1 MSRKCVN
8 SADNF
13 CYICGKVTLTNQ
25 RCSITQRLETA
36 YFHYFGIKIKNQDKS
51 WVPHFS
57 CTTCSTNLIKWLNKK
72 KRSLPFGVPMVWREP
87 TNHAND
93 CYFCLTPPIQ
103 HGISRKKKRSVVY
116 PDVASVSRP
125 VPHGINLPVPRPP
138 EEYQQDS
145 EEAIHSMEVDY
156 NEPTTSQSSQFIFF
170 TLILIFSLLT
180 AVM

>member
-51 WVPHFS
+51 WVPQFS

-72 KRSLPFGVPMVWREP
+72 KRSLPFGVPMMWREP

-103 HGISRKKKRSVVY
+103 HGISRKKKRS
-116 PDVASVSRP
+116 D
-125 VPHGINLPVPRPP
+125 
-138 EEYQQDS
+138 
-145 EEAIHSMEVDY
+145 
-156 NEPTTSQSSQFIFF
+156 
-170 TLILIFSLLT
+170 TLT
-180 AVM
+180 